1 MTRARITPSTAWTG
15 CAASVLALLTGC
27 SSMSGLD
34 GESHYACQAP
44 IGVACDSVSGTYANA
59 VRNNL
64 PAQRA
69 APAAATPHP
78 ATPDASGATLQP
90 AQPRTT
96 SATLAPPA
104 GSSAGSGAGSG
115 VGVGVG
121 NGLEQNPSAD
131 MALRSPPRVLRL
143 WTQAWEDRDGDLH
156 DQTYVYVLIDSGQWR
171 MAHIRQQTRQQA
183 RQQPQNSRPAAL
195 MVPPTP
201 GRASITQTPDANDP
215 TQAFAG
221 RSAPALGE
229 PQRATPHDVNAVTP
243 ATAFTAAPLLPTP
256 PRVQRDR
263 P

>member
-15 CAASVLALLTGC
+15 WTASVLALLTGC

-69 APAAATPHP
+69 APAASTPHP
-78 ATPDASGATLQP
+78 ATPDTPGATLQP
-90 AQPRTT
+90 AQSRTM
-96 SATLAPPA
+96 SATLPPLA
-104 GSSAGSGAGSG
+104 STGAGAG
-115 VGVGVG
+115 AG

-156 DQTYVYVLIDSGQWR
+156 DQAYVYVLIDSGQWR

-183 RQQPQNSRPAAL
+183 RQQPQDSRPAAL

-201 GRASITQTPDANDP
+201 GRASTAQTPGANDP
-215 TQAFAG
+215 TQPLTG

-229 PQRATPHDVNAVTP
+229 PQRQTPHDVNAVAP
-243 ATAFTAAPLLPTP
+243 ATARMAAPLLPLLPTP

>member
-1 MTRARITPSTAWTG
+1 MTRACTTPSFARTGWTV
-15 CAASVLALLTGC
+15 SVVALLTGC

-64 PAQRA
+64 PTQRA

-78 ATPDASGATLQP
+78 ATPDTSGATLQP
-90 AQPRTT
+90 AQSRTT
-96 SATLAPPA
+96 SATLPPLA
-104 GSSAGSGAGSG
+104 GSSAGSD
-115 VGVGVG
+115 VGVG
-121 NGLEQNPSAD
+121 NGLELDPSAD

-183 RQQPQNSRPAAL
+183 RQQPQDTRPAAL

-201 GRASITQTPDANDP
+201 GRASITQTPGANDP
-215 TQAFAG
+215 TQASAG

-229 PQRATPHDVNAVTP
+229 PQRPAPYDVNAVAP
-243 ATAFTAAPLLPTP
+243 ATALMAAPLPPTP

>member
-1 MTRARITPSTAWTG
+1 
-15 CAASVLALLTGC
+15 
-27 SSMSGLD
+27 MSGLD
-34 GESHYACQAP
+34 GESRYACQAP

-64 PAQRA
+64 PAQHA
-69 APAAATPHP
+69 APAAATPNP
-78 ATPDASGATLQP
+78 ATPDTSGATLQP
-90 AQPRTT
+90 AQSRTT
-96 SATLAPPA
+96 SAILPPLA
-104 GSSAGSGAGSG
+104 GSSAGSGSGSGSGIGVG

-121 NGLEQNPSAD
+121 NGSALNPSAD

-183 RQQPQNSRPAAL
+183 RQQPQDSRPAAL

-201 GRASITQTPDANDP
+201 GRASTAQTPGANDP
-215 TQAFAG
+215 SQPLAG
-221 RSAPALGE
+221 RSAPALDE
-229 PQRATPHDVNAVTP
+229 PQRATPHDVNAVAP
-243 ATAFTAAPLLPTP
+243 VAARTAAPLLPLLTTP

>member
-1 MTRARITPSTAWTG
+1 MTRARITPSSARTG
-15 CAASVLALLTGC
+15 FTASVLALLAGC

-34 GESHYACQAP
+34 GESRYACQAP

-64 PAQRA
+64 PTQRA

-78 ATPDASGATLQP
+78 ATTDTSGATLQP
-90 AQPRTT
+90 AQSRTM
-96 SATLAPPA
+96 SATLPPLA
-104 GSSAGSGAGSG
+104 STGAGAG
-115 VGVGVG
+115 AG

-156 DQTYVYVLIDSGQWR
+156 DQSYVYVLIDSGQWR

-183 RQQPQNSRPAAL
+183 RQQRQDSRPAAL

-201 GRASITQTPDANDP
+201 GRASTAQTPGTNDP
-215 TQAFAG
+215 TQPLAS

-229 PQRATPHDVNAVTP
+229 PQRPTPQDVNAVAP
-243 ATAFTAAPLLPTP
+243 ATAHTAAPLLPLLPTP

>member
-1 MTRARITPSTAWTG
+1 MTRARITPSSARTGWT
-15 CAASVLALLTGC
+15 ASVLALLAGC

-34 GESHYACQAP
+34 GESRYACQAP

-78 ATPDASGATLQP
+78 ATPDTSGATLQP
-90 AQPRTT
+90 AQSRTT
-96 SATLAPPA
+96 SATLPPLA
-104 GSSAGSGAGSG
+104 GTSAGS
-115 VGVGVG
+115 GVGVG
-121 NGLEQNPSAD
+121 NGLELNPSAD

-183 RQQPQNSRPAAL
+183 RQQPQDSRPAAL

-201 GRASITQTPDANDP
+201 GRASTAQTPGANDP
-215 TQAFAG
+215 TQPLTG

-229 PQRATPHDVNAVTP
+229 PQRPTPHDVNAVAP
-243 ATAFTAAPLLPTP
+243 ATARTAAPLLPTP